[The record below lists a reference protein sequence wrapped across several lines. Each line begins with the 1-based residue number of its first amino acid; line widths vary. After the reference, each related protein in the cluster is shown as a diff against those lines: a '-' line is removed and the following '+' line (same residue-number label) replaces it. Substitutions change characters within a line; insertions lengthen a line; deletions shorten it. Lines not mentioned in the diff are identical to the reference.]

1 MTTPKPKPAAEA
13 SLLLEDKLDVTR
25 AKSLLA
31 ALLERRGTPI
41 VVDASAVQHIGA
53 QCAQVLLSARRT
65 WQEAGHEFRF
75 AEPSE
80 AFADGARLLGLT
92 ADFED

>member
-1 MTTPKPKPAAEA
+1 MTERKPKPAADG

-31 ALLERRGTPI
+31 ALLERRGAPV
-41 VVDASAVQHIGA
+41 VVDASAVEHMGA

-65 WQEAGHEFRF
+65 WQDAGHDFRF
-75 AEPSE
+75 AQPSE
-80 AFADGARLLGLT
+80 AFAEGARLLGLT

>member
-1 MTTPKPKPAAEA
+1 MTKRKPKPAAEA

-25 AKSLLA
+25 AKALLA
-31 ALLERRGTPI
+31 ALIERRGAPVT
-41 VVDASAVQHIGA
+41 VDASAVQHMGA

-65 WQEAGHEFRF
+65 WQDAGHEFRF
-75 AEPSE
+75 AQPSE
-80 AFADGARLLGLT
+80 AFADGARLLGLS